1 MIYYYCR
8 QNIMLSNCDDLTL
21 IYLYIFSDRV
31 DEKEKSNKLPGNLRT
46 KETKKVR
53 IEEGE
58 DTSHDAGDLNSQES
72 TGHLRGSAKCKELT
86 KLPIGKNEGLRHNH
100 KNSSYTGDEVIK
112 KVIGHPDHVLTSN
125 NSNDETSD
133 EEDDESEE
141 ESKSSDDD
149 EKERDENFVIESD
162 NVNDK
167 LYSSESEDD
176 DDPVQKNYQN
186 KAAKNNVIRPGKAGT
201 ECQILNGTQDGRIR
215 GGKSSSNFSND
226 STSTASDSHQ
236 EAGISK
242 PGGNMSSGGQ
252 KSKPK
257 AMFTNKLGDK
267 NKHNNPI
274 ALNLQSASESQNQD
288 ELDVSGPDNDL
299 VEDDFWN

>member
-1 MIYYYCR
+1 M
-8 QNIMLSNCDDLTL
+8 
-21 IYLYIFSDRV
+21 
-31 DEKEKSNKLPGNLRT
+31 
-46 KETKKVR
+46 
-53 IEEGE
+53 
-58 DTSHDAGDLNSQES
+58 
-72 TGHLRGSAKCKELT
+72 T
-86 KLPIGKNEGLRHNH
+86 KLPFEKNEGLTHNH
-100 KNSSYTGDEVIK
+100 KDSSETGDVVIK
-112 KVIGHPDHVLTSN
+112 KEIGHPDHLLTSN

-133 EEDDESEE
+133 EEDEESEE
-141 ESKSSDDD
+141 ESKSSEVD

-176 DDPVQKNYQN
+176 DDPIQKNYQN
-186 KAAKNNVIRPGKAGT
+186 RAVKNNFLRPAKAGN
-201 ECQILNGTQDGRIR
+201 ESQILNEKPDDRIR
-215 GGKSSSNFSND
+215 EGKSSSHFSND

-242 PGGNMSSGGQ
+242 NGSSGGQ

-257 AMFTNKLGDK
+257 AMFANKLGEK
-267 NKHNNPI
+267 NKRNNPI